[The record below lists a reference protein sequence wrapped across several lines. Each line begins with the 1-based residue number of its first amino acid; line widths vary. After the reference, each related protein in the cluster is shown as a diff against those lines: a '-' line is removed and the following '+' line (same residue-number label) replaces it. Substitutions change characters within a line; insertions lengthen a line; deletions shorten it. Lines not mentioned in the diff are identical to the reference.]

1 MKKIVLMFL
10 VALQLSCVNKKSN
23 EKIENSVILK
33 NDTIAIINKPTK
45 SSPIGKIENLHF
57 GCGFNK
63 DLSKPDLNL
72 SMPNQREINE
82 IQNILSYSGI
92 PMNFEVYSANIENA
106 VATII
111 NNKRYII
118 YDPKLL
124 GFADRNSNSYWNS
137 MSILAHEI
145 GHHLSGHTM
154 RNDIDSHKRELEAD
168 KFSGFILFKM
178 GASIEQATYT
188 ISVLGT
194 EEDSESHPSKYKRID
209 AITNGWYE
217 ASSQINKSA
226 IPPSNEFNSKIVGL
240 EFTLE
245 DFYSKEDIM
254 ENNYEIDELGPF
266 TGYVISNKFENDNII
281 SMIIEITEFPKINA
295 NQLPFMFRKNNRIEI
310 YLIEPEYSSNA
321 KKGYFEYITK
331 PGNHLMIKVHRE
343 GNGGYPFPNY
353 IKVLPRD

>member
-1 MKKIVLMFL
+1 MKKIILMFL
-10 VALQLSCVNKKSN
+10 VALQLSCANKKSN
-23 EKIENSVILK
+23 EKIEESVILK

-92 PMNFEVYSANIENA
+92 PMNFEVYSADIQNA

-111 NNKRYII
+111 NNRRYII

-124 GFADRNSNSYWNS
+124 GYADRNSNSYWNS

-154 RNDIDSHKRELEAD
+154 KNSIDNHKRELEAD

-178 GASIEQATYT
+178 GATVEEATHT
-188 ISVLGT
+188 ILVLGS
-194 EEDSESHPSKYKRID
+194 EEDSDSHPSKYKRID
-209 AITNGWYE
+209 AITNGWNE
-217 ASSQINKSA
+217 ASSQLNKSA
-226 IPPSNEFNSKIVGL
+226 IPPRNEFNDEIVDL
-240 EFTLE
+240 EYTIS
-245 DFYSKEDIM
+245 DFYSKEDIL
-254 ENNYEIDELGPF
+254 EYHYDRIELGPF
-266 TGYVISNKFENDNII
+266 IGYVISNKIENNNLI
-281 SMIIEITEFPKINA
+281 SMTIEVTDLPKKNA
-295 NQLPFMFRKNNRIEI
+295 NNLPFMFKKNKRVEI
-310 YLIEPEYSSNA
+310 YLVDPKYASTVTS
-321 KKGYFEYITK
+321 GYFEYVIK
-331 PGNHLMIKVHRE
+331 PGNKLEFKVHQE
-343 GNGGYPFPNY
+343 GNGGYPYPNY
-353 IKVLPRD
+353 IKVLPRN